1 MAKEFL
7 FEVVTPERTVFS
19 KAVTSVI
26 MPAHEGYLGI
36 MAGHAPLLALIR
48 PGEIVIRGA
57 DGKQEEIVVAGGFA
71 DVRPEKCLILADAA
85 ETPDQ
90 LNPER
95 ARKSLAKAKQALAE
109 RRPGT
114 SQEDL
119 EAAVARA
126 ENRVRF
132 AERRKK

>member
-1 MAKEFL
+1 MTKEFL

-19 KAVTSVI
+19 KTVTSVI
-26 MPAHEGYLGI
+26 MPAHNGYLGVL
-36 MAGHAPLLALIR
+36 AGHAPLLALLQ
-48 PGEIVIRGA
+48 PGEIVIRTA
-57 DGKQEEIVVAGGFA
+57 EGKQEEIAVAGGFA
-71 DVRPEKCLILADAA
+71 DVGPKKCLILADAA

-90 LNPER
+90 VNPER
-95 ARKSLAKAKQALAE
+95 ARKALEKAKKALSE
-109 RRPGT
+109 RRPGS

-119 EAAVARA
+119 EMAVRRA

>member
-1 MAKEFL
+1 VAKEFQ

-26 MPAHEGYLGI
+26 MPAFEGYLGV
-36 MAGHAPLLALIR
+36 MAGHAPLLALIK

-71 DVRPEKCLILADAA
+71 DVRPDKCLILADAA

-90 LNPER
+90 LNVER
-95 ARKSLAKAKQALAE
+95 ARKALEKAKKTLAE
-109 RRPGT
+109 RGPGH
-114 SQEDL
+114 SQEEL